1 MADDRLTNTD
11 YVWNQLHYDHDAL
24 IEASAGTGKTYALE
38 SIVLKLICD
47 RHYDAKSIL
56 LVTFT
61 EKAAGELK
69 DRVRKALVKEGKLPV
84 DFDEMTICT
93 IHSFCQRLLSEYAFE
108 NGVPMRCEVGGD
120 SKSLARQ
127 AVLESLKDAGFAA
140 GIQAGLFDVMNK
152 CQIKSI
158 DELVAIAAKRV
169 QDGTV
174 KEIANERACAEEKLY
189 AKVKVANKDIMSAY
203 AELAKFPHGNV
214 GEYILGRAGF
224 KKDETKKWYEW
235 LKDNFDLLSKPDD
248 EGFVQVLSEYPI
260 GTSNG
265 DINPKIKTW
274 KSASTKEGRRE
285 KNLFDIPDLKDCA
298 APIEKLFIALKEL
311 HTERKKIRE
320 DGNELIRESKMLINM
335 ADFVSC
341 LANPADE
348 RFRRAKKQA
357 ALLTFDDMVAR
368 AAEVVTKEP
377 QTEEERKAKASL
389 FKSIRSRYRVALVD
403 EFQDTDQKQWDIF
416 RTLFSWKENKVEGGK
431 AGFLLA
437 VGDPKQAIYSFRGAD
452 VRVYC
457 AARDELTE
465 KDATEHDGTSQ
476 WRKTLDETYRSKK
489 TLIDA
494 FNIFF
499 RDNDEGAANAETDAK
514 KGVEARPGAD
524 WFKGGAAGEGI
535 GYKDVSYPQKGNGK
549 FDGISEEREPEPV
562 LLIESMPER
571 AAPSAYSGGCFG
583 NNSKCLPVFMENAA
597 KEMKYLNGLVPAY
610 ALKDAKPEDPPPR
623 FRYGDMCVLVEGKTD
638 AAIVRRVLARHGIPY
653 GQYKQQGLYDSP
665 EAEGVLALL
674 DYLSN
679 PSGRGNRAALL
690 ISPIF
695 NVHPSELGRRKPA
708 DESAFDKL
716 IERLQD
722 HARVK
727 EWNELFE
734 RVMSDD
740 CTALVCPQADVCAFN
755 RTRAATRQ
763 IFDALLE
770 RRGSLAETISDFAA
784 TLREWRKNDKA
795 AGEDGALYKKES
807 AADRVQIMTMH
818 ASKGLQFPIVF
829 LAYGFANQVKK
840 ETPDDEKPAA
850 LQERRRLLYVALTRA
865 EHRLYLPWSRRAW
878 EWTATRKNSDGSDK
892 TIEGAGLGS
901 SGAALLASSSNG
913 FLGRAIQVYTRI
925 HFKDDREKA
934 FAPERNPSAADGD
947 AAKQLQG
954 AGGQAPALELLGDVF
969 VKIPGLK
976 SRRVQWDSF
985 TMMQKHVDAAP
996 AEMPDAADK
1005 QDVAVDGEPQREVER
1020 DNSKGEADTLLAR
1033 NNVSGNVFHDIM
1045 ETLCNNDKTRGEVD
1059 FEAACDKGMDEDDSA
1074 LMALIRQKMRKNVL
1088 SNREKDGDSTEK
1100 TLLRM
1105 VQNALKTEIQIG
1117 QMTIFLK
1124 DIPRKDRMAEVE
1136 FVAGENGL
1144 LALSKE
1150 REGALNGKI
1159 DLLVRMK
1166 DKVFILDW
1174 KTNSLTDYTDSEVIE
1189 EAMRDADYH
1198 LQYQLYSLAAD
1209 AWLKSSGLTLAG
1221 AAYLFVRGGEFGSAS
1236 GVFPKEYDATSI
1248 EEFRKGISAKGFFAA
1263 GKEVE

>member
-1 MADDRLTNTD
+1 MADDRLTNPE
-11 YVWNQLHYDHDAL
+11 YVWNKLQYDHDAL

-127 AVLESLKDAGFAA
+127 AVLQALKSDAFSACYSGGIAEAMNGSRWSSLDDLVVSAQNIVQQQGAEKMESQLAT
-140 GIQAGLFDVMNK
+140 GISNAISGIISTQK
-152 CQIKSI
+152 
-158 DELVAIAAKRV
+158 ELVGQCSGDIGKYICDNARFW
-169 QDGTV
+169 G
-174 KEIANERACAEEKLY
+174 KEAPAFY
-189 AKVKVANKDIMSAY
+189 A
-203 AELAKFPHGNV
+203 
-214 GEYILGRAGF
+214 
-224 KKDETKKWYEW
+224 W
-235 LKDNFDLLSKPDD
+235 LKDNFEKLSGLNEDNAAGILLSYTPSETINSTIRAWKDVSVMNGRRGGKLFDSIP
-248 EGFVQVLSEYPI
+248 EYKRSLEALSDAVTALYVALRRKQQTEIMMRLIKIAYPLFER
-260 GTSNG
+260 
-265 DINPKIKTW
+265 
-274 KSASTKEGRRE
+274 TKEE
-285 KNLFDIPDLKDCA
+285 K
-298 APIEKLFIALKEL
+298 
-311 HTERKKIRE
+311 
-320 DGNELIRESKMLINM
+320 
-335 ADFVSC
+335 
-341 LANPADE
+341 
-348 RFRRAKKQA
+348 

-377 QTEEERKAKASL
+377 QTEEEKKAKASL
-389 FKSIRSRYRVALVD
+389 FRSIRERYRVALVD

-431 AGFLLA
+431 PGFLIA

-457 AARDELTE
+457 AARGELTE
-465 KDATEHDGTSQ
+465 NDAVDEKGEST
-476 WRKTLDETYRSKK
+476 WRKSLDETYRSKK
-489 TLIDA
+489 TLINA

-499 RDNDEGAANAETDAK
+499 RDNDESAATTETNAKD
-514 KGVEARPGAD
+514 EAEKLAGSD
-524 WFKGGAAGEGI
+524 WFKDGAAGEGI
-535 GYKDVSYPQKGNGK
+535 AYKNVSYPQKGNGK
-549 FDGISEEREPEPV
+549 FECIAEEREPEPV
-562 LLIESMPER
+562 LLLESMPER
-571 AAPSAYSGGCFG
+571 VAPPTNQGGGFG

-610 ALKDAKPEDPPPR
+610 TLKEAKPADTLPR
-623 FRYGDMCVLVEGKTD
+623 FRYGDMCVLVEGKAD

-674 DYLSN
+674 DYLAN

-695 NVHPSELGRRKPA
+695 NVHPSELARRNPA
-708 DESAFDKL
+708 DESAFDKF
-716 IERLQD
+716 IKRLQD
-722 HARVK
+722 HVRSK

-740 CTALVCPQADVCAFN
+740 CTALVHPRADVCAFN

-770 RRGSLAETISDFAA
+770 QRGTLAETVSDFAS
-784 TLREWRKNDKA
+784 TLREWRKDDKT

-840 ETPDDEKPAA
+840 GTPDDEKPAA

-878 EWTATRKNSDGSDK
+878 NWSANGNANVGS
-892 TIEGAGLGS
+892 GLGS
-901 SGAALLASSSNG
+901 AGSALLASSPNG
-913 FLGRAIQVYTRI
+913 FLGKAIQVYARV
-925 HFKDDREKA
+925 HFKGDLDKA
-934 FAPERNPSAADGD
+934 FAPERNPPAADGD

-954 AGGQAPALELLGDVF
+954 SGDQATAQARPEDVSL
-969 VKIPGLK
+969 KIPGLK

-985 TMMQKHVDAAP
+985 TMMQKHEADPVGVPRVAEKPEFSVDD
-996 AEMPDAADK
+996 ETL
-1005 QDVAVDGEPQREVER
+1005 REVEP
-1020 DNSKGEADTLLAR
+1020 DDSKTQADTLLPR
-1033 NNVSGNVFHDIM
+1033 SNVSGNVFHEIM
-1045 ETLCNNDKTRGEVD
+1045 EALCNNDKAIGEVD
-1059 FEAACDKGMDEDDSA
+1059 FETACNEGMENDDSP
-1074 LMALIRQKMRKNVL
+1074 LMVLIRQKMRKNML
-1088 SNREKDGDSTEK
+1088 SNREKGGKSTEK

-1105 VQNALKTEIQIG
+1105 VQNALKTEIKIG
-1117 QMTIFLK
+1117 QMKIFLK

-1144 LALSKE
+1144 LTLSKE

-1159 DLLVRMK
+1159 DLLVRVR
-1166 DKVFILDW
+1166 DKVFIIDW
-1174 KTNSLTDYTDSEVIE
+1174 KTNSLTGYTDAKVIE
-1189 EAMRDADYH
+1189 EAMCEADYH

-1221 AAYLFVRGGEFGSAS
+1221 AVYLFVRGGEVGSAS
-1236 GVFPKEYDATSI
+1236 GVFVKEYDAQSI
-1248 EEFRKGISAKGFFAA
+1248 EKFRNDISAKGFFAA
-1263 GKEVE
+1263 GKEDE

>member
-1 MADDRLTNTD
+1 MADDRLANPE
-11 YVWNQLHYDHDAL
+11 YVWNKLQYDHDAL

-47 RHYDAKSIL
+47 KHYDAKSIL

-140 GIQAGLFDVMNK
+140 DSPAGLFDAMNK
-152 CQIKSI
+152 CKIKSI
-158 DELVAIAAKRV
+158 DELVAVVAKRV
-169 QDGTV
+169 QNGTV
-174 KEIANERACAEEKLY
+174 KAIANEKACAEEKLY
-189 AKVKVANKDIMSAY
+189 AKVKAANEVIVSAHS
-203 AELAKFPHGNV
+203 ALVKFPQGNV
-214 GEYILGRAGF
+214 GEYIVKFAGF
-224 KKDETKKWYEW
+224 KKEEPKKWYEW
-235 LKDNFDLLSKPDD
+235 IRDNFDRLNKPDD
-248 EGFVQVLSEYPI
+248 ERFVQDLDRYPV
-260 GTSNG
+260 GTSKG
-265 DINPKIKTW
+265 DVNPKIKTW
-274 KSASTKEGRRE
+274 DGKPTREGRSE
-285 KNLFDIPDLKDCA
+285 KNLFDIPEVKDYA
-298 APIEKLFIALKEL
+298 EAIGKVFSALKEL
-311 HTERKKIRE
+311 YAERKKIRE
-320 DGNELIRESKMLINM
+320 DGNEAIRKNKEIINI
-335 ADFVSC
+335 ADFVSG
-341 LANPADE
+341 LAKPADQ
-348 RFRRAKKQA
+348 RFEKAKRQA

-377 QTEEERKAKASL
+377 QTEEEKKAKESL
-389 FKSIRSRYRVALVD
+389 FKSIRERYRVALVD
-403 EFQDTDQKQWDIF
+403 EFQDTDQKQWNIF
-416 RTLFSWKENKVEGGK
+416 RTLFSWKDNKVEGGK
-431 AGFLLA
+431 PGFLIA

-457 AARDELTE
+457 AARGELTE
-465 KDATEHDGTSQ
+465 SDAVNEKGEPI
-476 WRKTLDETYRSKK
+476 WRKSLDETYRSKR

-499 RDNDEGAANAETDAK
+499 RDNDESAATTETNAKD
-514 KGVEARPGAD
+514 EAEKRAGAD
-524 WFKGGAAGEGI
+524 WFKDGAAGEGI
-535 GYKDVSYPQKGNGK
+535 GYTDVSYPKNGNDK
-549 FDGISEEREPEPV
+549 FDGISKEREPEPV
-562 LLIESMPER
+562 LLLESMPER
-571 AAPSAYSGGCFG
+571 VAPSTYQGGCFG

-610 ALKDAKPEDPPPR
+610 TLKDAKPEDPPPR

-638 AAIVRRVLARHGIPY
+638 ATIVRRVLARHGIPY

-679 PSGRGNRAALL
+679 PSGRGSRAALL

-695 NVHPSELGRRKPA
+695 NVKPSELARRNPA
-708 DESAFDKL
+708 DESAFDKF

-722 HARVK
+722 HVRSK

-740 CTALVCPQADVCAFN
+740 CTALVHPQADVCAFN

-770 RRGSLAETISDFAA
+770 QRGTLAETVSDFAS
-784 TLREWRKNDKA
+784 TLREWRRDDKT

-840 ETPDDEKPAA
+840 GTPNDEKPAA

-878 EWTATRKNSDGSDK
+878 KWTETGKNSDGLE
-892 TIEGAGLGS
+892 TAIEGSGEGSGLGS
-901 SGAALLASSSNG
+901 AGSALLASSPNG
-913 FLGRAIQVYTRI
+913 FLGKAIQVYARV
-925 HFKDDREKA
+925 HFKGDLEKA
-934 FAPERNPSAADGD
+934 FAPERNPLAADGD
-947 AAKQLQG
+947 AAKKLQG
-954 AGGQAPALELLGDVF
+954 SGDQATAQARPEDVSL
-969 VKIPGLK
+969 KIPGLK

-985 TMMQKHVDAAP
+985 TMMQKH
-996 AEMPDAADK
+996 EAD
-1005 QDVAVDGEPQREVER
+1005 QGG
-1020 DNSKGEADTLLAR
+1020 SKVKADTLLPR
-1033 NNVSGNVFHDIM
+1033 SNVSGNAFHEIM
-1045 ETLCNNDKTRGEVD
+1045 ETLCNNDKAIGEVD
-1059 FEAACDKGMDEDDSA
+1059 FETACNEDMEKDDSP
-1074 LMALIRQKMRKNVL
+1074 LMALIRQKMRTNGL
-1088 SNREKDGDSTEK
+1088 PNREKNGDSTEK
-1100 TLLRM
+1100 TLFRM
-1105 VQNALKTEIQIG
+1105 VQNALKTEIQFGNMPPIV
-1117 QMTIFLK
+1117 LK

-1159 DLLVRMK
+1159 DLLVRVK

-1174 KTNSLTDYTDSEVIE
+1174 KTNSLTDYTDLKVIE
-1189 EAMRDADYH
+1189 EAMCDADYH

-1221 AAYLFVRGGEFGSAS
+1221 SAYLFVRGGEVGSAS
-1236 GVFPKEYDATSI
+1236 GVFVKEYDAQSI
-1248 EEFRKGISAKGFFAA
+1248 ENFRNEISAKGFFAA

>member
-1 MADDRLTNTD
+1 MADDRLTNPE
-11 YVWNQLHYDHDAL
+11 YVWNKLQYDHDAL

-47 RHYDAKSIL
+47 KHYDAKSIL

-140 GIQAGLFDVMNK
+140 DNPAALFDAMSK
-152 CQIKSI
+152 CKIKSI
-158 DELVAIAAKRV
+158 GELVSIAAKRV
-169 QDGTV
+169 QNGTV

-189 AKVKVANKDIMSAY
+189 AKVKTANAQIMSAH
-203 AELAKFPHGNV
+203 AALANFPHGNV
-214 GEYILGRAGF
+214 GEYILDNAGF
-224 KKDETKKWYEW
+224 KKDEPKKWYAW
-235 LKDNFDLLSKPDD
+235 LKDNFDMLAQPDD
-248 EGFVQVLSEYPI
+248 LRFVMTLDKYPV
-260 GTSNG
+260 GTSK
-265 DINPKIKTW
+265 DDVNPKIKTW
-274 KSASTKEGRRE
+274 NGKPTKEGRSE
-285 KNLFDIPDLKDCA
+285 KKLFDIPEVKDYA
-298 APIEKLFIALKEL
+298 EAIGKLFSALKEL
-311 HTERKKIRE
+311 HAEQKKIRE
-320 DGNELIRESKMLINM
+320 DGNEEIRKNKEIVNL
-335 ADFVSC
+335 ADFVSG

-348 RFRRAKKQA
+348 HFRKVKKQM

-377 QTEEERKAKASL
+377 QTEEEKKAKASL
-389 FKSIRSRYRVALVD
+389 FKSIRERYRVALVD

-416 RTLFSWKENKVEGGK
+416 RTLFSWTENKVDGGK
-431 AGFLLA
+431 PGFLIA

-457 AARDELTE
+457 AARGELTE
-465 KDATEHDGTSQ
+465 NDAVDEKGEST
-476 WRKTLDETYRSKK
+476 WRKSLDETYRSKK
-489 TLIDA
+489 TLINA

-499 RDNDEGAANAETDAK
+499 RDNDESAATTETNAKD
-514 KGVEARPGAD
+514 EAEKLAGSD
-524 WFKGGAAGEGI
+524 WFKDGAAGEGI
-535 GYKDVSYPQKGNGK
+535 AYKDVSYPPKGNGK
-549 FDGISEEREPEPV
+549 FECIAEEREPEPV
-562 LLIESMPER
+562 LLLESMPER
-571 AAPSAYSGGCFG
+571 VAPSTYQGGCFG

-610 ALKDAKPEDPPPR
+610 TLKEAKPADTLPR
-623 FRYGDMCVLVEGKTD
+623 FRYGDMCVLVEGKAD

-674 DYLSN
+674 DYLAN

-695 NVHPSELGRRKPA
+695 NVKPSELARRNPA
-708 DESAFDKL
+708 DESAFDKF

-722 HARVK
+722 HARAK

-740 CTALVCPQADVCAFN
+740 CTALVHPRADACAFN

-763 IFDALLE
+763 ILDALLE
-770 RRGSLAETISDFAA
+770 QRGTLAETVSDFAS
-784 TLREWRKNDKA
+784 TLREWRKDDKA

-829 LAYGFANQVKK
+829 LAYGFSNQVKK
-840 ETPDDEKPAA
+840 GTPDDGKPAA

-878 EWTATRKNSDGSDK
+878 NWSANGNDNEGS
-892 TIEGAGLGS
+892 GLGS
-901 SGAALLASSSNG
+901 AGSVLLASSPNG
-913 FLGRAIQVYTRI
+913 FLGKAIQVYARV
-925 HFKDDREKA
+925 HFKDDLEKA
-934 FAPERNPSAADGD
+934 FAPERDIPAADGD
-947 AAKQLQG
+947 AANELQG
-954 AGGQAPALELLGDVF
+954 AGGHATAQARPADGPL
-969 VKIPGLK
+969 KIPGLK

-985 TMMQKHVDAAP
+985 TMMQKHAADP
-996 AEMPDAADK
+996 AEVPS
-1005 QDVAVDGEPQREVER
+1005 VAEKPEFSVVDETPREVEPDDR
-1020 DNSKGEADTLLAR
+1020 KNQAETLLPR
-1033 NNVSGNVFHDIM
+1033 SNVSGNAFHEIM
-1045 ETLCNNDKTRGEVD
+1045 ETLCNNDKASGEVD
-1059 FEAACDKGMDEDDSA
+1059 FGTACDKGMENDDSP
-1074 LMALIRQKMRKNVL
+1074 LMALIRQKMRTNGL
-1088 SNREKDGDSTEK
+1088 SNREKDGNSTEK

-1105 VQNALKTEIQIG
+1105 VQNALKTEIKIG
-1117 QMTIFLK
+1117 RTTIFLK
-1124 DIPRKDRMAEVE
+1124 DIPHKDRMAEVE
-1136 FVAGENGL
+1136 FVAGENDL
-1144 LALSKE
+1144 LTLSKE

-1159 DLLVRMK
+1159 DLLVRVR

-1174 KTNSLTDYTDSEVIE
+1174 KTNSLTDYTDLKVIK
-1189 EAMRDADYH
+1189 EAMCDADYH

-1221 AAYLFVRGGEFGSAS
+1221 AAYLFVRGGEGGSAS
-1236 GVFPKEYDATSI
+1236 GVFVKEYDAKSI
-1248 EEFRKGISAKGFFAA
+1248 EKFRNDISAKGFFAA
-1263 GKEVE
+1263 GKEDE

>member
-1 MADDRLTNTD
+1 MADDRLTNPE
-11 YVWNQLHYDHDAL
+11 YVWNKLQYDHDAL

-47 RHYDAKSIL
+47 KHYDAKSIL

-140 GIQAGLFDVMNK
+140 DNPAGLFDAMSK
-152 CQIKSI
+152 CKIKSI
-158 DELVAIAAKRV
+158 DELVSIAAKRV
-169 QDGTV
+169 QNGTV

-189 AKVKVANKDIMSAY
+189 AKVKTANAEIMSAY

-214 GEYILGRAGF
+214 GAYIVNQAGF
-224 KKDETKKWYEW
+224 KKDEPKKWYEW
-235 LKDNFDLLSKPDD
+235 LRDNFDRLNKPDD
-248 EGFVQVLSEYPI
+248 ESFVQDIDRYPV
-260 GTSNG
+260 GTSKG
-265 DINPKIKTW
+265 DVNPKIKTW
-274 KSASTKEGRRE
+274 DGTPTMEGRSE
-285 KNLFDIPDLKDCA
+285 KNLFDIPEVKDYA
-298 APIEKLFIALKEL
+298 EAIGKLFSALKEL
-311 HTERKKIRE
+311 HAEQKKIRE
-320 DGNELIRESKMLINM
+320 DGNDAIRKSKEIVNL
-335 ADFVSC
+335 ADFVSG

-348 RFRRAKKQA
+348 YFRKVKKQM

-377 QTEEERKAKASL
+377 RTEEEKKAKASL
-389 FKSIRSRYRVALVD
+389 FKSIRERYRVALVD

-431 AGFLLA
+431 TGFLIA

-457 AARDELTE
+457 DARGELTE
-465 KDATEHDGTSQ
+465 SDAVNEKGEPI
-476 WRKTLDETYRSKK
+476 WRKSLDETYRSKK

-499 RDNDEGAANAETDAK
+499 RDNDESAATTETNAKDGAEK
-514 KGVEARPGAD
+514 RSGAD
-524 WFKGGAAGEGI
+524 WFKAGAAGEGI
-535 GYKDVSYPQKGNGK
+535 GYKDVSYPQKGNDK

-562 LLIESMPER
+562 LLLESMPER
-571 AAPSAYSGGCFG
+571 VAPSAYQGGCFG
-583 NNSKCLPVFMENAA
+583 NNAKCLPVFMENAA

-610 ALKDAKPEDPPPR
+610 TLKEAKPADTLPR
-623 FRYGDMCVLVEGKTD
+623 FRYGDMCVLVEGKAD

-674 DYLSN
+674 DYLAN

-695 NVHPSELGRRKPA
+695 NVHPSRLGGRNPD
-708 DESAFDKL
+708 DERAFDKF

-722 HARVK
+722 HARAK

-740 CTALVCPQADVCAFN
+740 CTALVHPQADVCAFN

-770 RRGSLAETISDFAA
+770 QRGTLAETVSDFAS
-784 TLREWRKNDKA
+784 TLREWRKGDKA

-829 LAYGFANQVKK
+829 LAYGFSNQVKK
-840 ETPDDEKPAA
+840 GTPDDEKPAA

-878 EWTATRKNSDGSDK
+878 KWTMAVTENKKDEKGKVVKDENGENVKITSTKPGSG
-892 TIEGAGLGS
+892 IGSAGS
-901 SGAALLASSSNG
+901 ALLASSPNG
-913 FLGRAIQVYTRI
+913 FLGKAIQVYARV
-925 HFKDDREKA
+925 HFKDDLEKA
-934 FAPERNPSAADGD
+934 FAPERNPPTADGD
-947 AAKQLQG
+947 AVKQLQHT
-954 AGGQAPALELLGDVF
+954 GGQATAQTCPGDVPL
-969 VKIPGLK
+969 KIPGLK

-985 TMMQKHVDAAP
+985 TMMQEHG
-996 AEMPDAADK
+996 AD
-1005 QDVAVDGEPQREVER
+1005 QGG
-1020 DNSKGEADTLLAR
+1020 SKVKADTLLPR
-1033 NNVSGNVFHDIM
+1033 SNVSGNAFHEIM
-1045 ETLCNNDKTRGEVD
+1045 ETLCNNDKASGEVD
-1059 FEAACDKGMDEDDSA
+1059 FGTACNKGMENDDSP
-1074 LMALIRQKMRKNVL
+1074 LMALIRQKMRTNGL
-1088 SNREKDGDSTEK
+1088 SNREKDGNSTEK

-1117 QMTIFLK
+1117 QTTILLK
-1124 DIPRKDRMAEVE
+1124 DISRKDRMAEVE
-1136 FVAGENGL
+1136 FVAGENVL
-1144 LALSKE
+1144 LTLPKE

-1159 DLLVRMK
+1159 DLLVRVK

-1174 KTNSLTDYTDSEVIE
+1174 KTNSLTDYTDLKVIE
-1189 EAMRDADYH
+1189 EAMCDADYH

-1209 AWLKSSGLTLAG
+1209 AWLKSSGLALAG
-1221 AAYLFVRGGEFGSAS
+1221 AAYLFVRGGEVGSAS
-1236 GVFPKEYDATSI
+1236 GVFVKEYDAQSI
-1248 EEFRKGISAKGFFAA
+1248 EKFRNDISAKGFFAA
-1263 GKEVE
+1263 GKEDE

>member
-1 MADDRLTNTD
+1 M
-11 YVWNQLHYDHDAL
+11 
-24 IEASAGTGKTYALE
+24 
-38 SIVLKLICD
+38 
-47 RHYDAKSIL
+47 
-56 LVTFT
+56 
-61 EKAAGELK
+61 K

-127 AVLESLKDAGFAA
+127 AVLQALKSDAFPACYSGGIAEAMNGSRWSSLDGLVVSAQNIVQQQGAEKMESQLAT
-140 GIQAGLFDVMNK
+140 GISN
-152 CQIKSI
+152 
-158 DELVAIAAKRV
+158 AISGIISTQK
-169 QDGTV
+169 
-174 KEIANERACAEEKLY
+174 
-189 AKVKVANKDIMSAY
+189 
-203 AELAKFPHGNV
+203 ELAGQCSGDIGK
-214 GEYILGRAGF
+214 YICDNARFWGQEAPAF
-224 KKDETKKWYEW
+224 YSW
-235 LKDNFDLLSKPDD
+235 LKDNFEKLSGLNEDNAAGILLSYTP
-248 EGFVQVLSEYPI
+248 SE
-260 GTSNG
+260 T
-265 DINPKIKTW
+265 INSTIRAW
-274 KSASTKEGRRE
+274 KDVSVMNGRRGG
-285 KNLFDIPDLKDCA
+285 KLFDSIPEYKRSLEALSDAVTALYVALRRKQQTGIMMRLIKIA
-298 APIEKLFIALKEL
+298 YPLFERMKEEK
-311 HTERKKIRE
+311 
-320 DGNELIRESKMLINM
+320 
-335 ADFVSC
+335 
-341 LANPADE
+341 
-348 RFRRAKKQA
+348 

-377 QTEEERKAKASL
+377 QTEEEKKAKGSL
-389 FKSIRSRYRVALVD
+389 FRSIRERYRVALVD

-431 AGFLLA
+431 PGFLIA

-457 AARDELTE
+457 AARGELTE
-465 KDATEHDGTSQ
+465 NDAVDEKGEST
-476 WRKTLDETYRSKK
+476 WRKSLDETYRSKK
-489 TLIDA
+489 TLINA

-499 RDNDEGAANAETDAK
+499 RDNDESAATTETNAKD
-514 KGVEARPGAD
+514 EAEKLAGSD
-524 WFKGGAAGEGI
+524 WFKDGAAGEGI
-535 GYKDVSYPQKGNGK
+535 AYKDVSYPQKGNGK
-549 FDGISEEREPEPV
+549 FECIAEEREPEPV
-562 LLIESMPER
+562 LLLESMPER
-571 AAPSAYSGGCFG
+571 VAPSTYQGGCFG

-610 ALKDAKPEDPPPR
+610 TLKEAKPADTLPR
-623 FRYGDMCVLVEGKTD
+623 FRYGDMCVLVEGKED

-674 DYLSN
+674 DYLAN

-695 NVHPSELGRRKPA
+695 KVPPSKLAKRNPA
-708 DESAFDKL
+708 DENAFDKF

-722 HARVK
+722 HARSK

-740 CTALVCPQADVCAFN
+740 CTALVHSQADVCAFN

-770 RRGSLAETISDFAA
+770 QRGALAETVSDFAS
-784 TLREWRKNDKA
+784 TLREWRKGDKA

-840 ETPDDEKPAA
+840 GTPDDEKPAA

-878 EWTATRKNSDGSDK
+878 NWSANGNDNEGS
-892 TIEGAGLGS
+892 GLGS
-901 SGAALLASSSNG
+901 AGSVLLASSPNG
-913 FLGRAIQVYTRI
+913 FLGKAIQVYARV
-925 HFKDDREKA
+925 HFKDDLEKA
-934 FAPERNPSAADGD
+934 FAPERDIPAADGD
-947 AAKQLQG
+947 AANELQG
-954 AGGQAPALELLGDVF
+954 AGGHATAQARPADGPL
-969 VKIPGLK
+969 KIPGLK

-985 TMMQKHVDAAP
+985 TMMQNHKADRGN
-996 AEMPDAADK
+996 AEVK
-1005 QDVAVDGEPQREVER
+1005 
-1020 DNSKGEADTLLAR
+1020 ADTLLPR
-1033 NNVSGNVFHDIM
+1033 SNVSGNAFHEIM
-1045 ETLCNNDKTRGEVD
+1045 ETLCNNDKAIGEVD
-1059 FEAACDKGMDEDDSA
+1059 FETACNEDMEKEDSP
-1074 LMALIRQKMRKNVL
+1074 LMALVRQKMRKNML
-1088 SNREKDGDSTEK
+1088 PNREKNGDSTEK

-1105 VQNALKTEIQIG
+1105 VQNALKTKIQFDNMPPIVLKEI
-1117 QMTIFLK
+1117 
-1124 DIPRKDRMAEVE
+1124 PHKDRMAEVE
-1136 FVAGENGL
+1136 FVAGENVL
-1144 LALSKE
+1144 LTLPKE

-1159 DLLVRMK
+1159 DLLVRVR

-1174 KTNSLTDYTDSEVIE
+1174 KTNSLTDYTDLKVIE
-1189 EAMRDADYH
+1189 EAMCDADYH

-1221 AAYLFVRGGEFGSAS
+1221 AAYLFVRGGEVGSAS
-1236 GVFPKEYDATSI
+1236 GVFVKEYDAQSI
-1248 EEFRKGISAKGFFAA
+1248 EKFRNDISAKGFFAA
-1263 GKEVE
+1263 GKEDE